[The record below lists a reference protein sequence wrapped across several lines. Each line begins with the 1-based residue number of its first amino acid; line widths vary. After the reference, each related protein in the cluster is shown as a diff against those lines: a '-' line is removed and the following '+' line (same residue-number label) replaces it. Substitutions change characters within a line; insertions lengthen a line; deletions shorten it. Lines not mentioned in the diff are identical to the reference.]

1 METQERKPRKKKLCM
16 DAALTY
22 LGTRMR
28 SEREMLTYLKKKE
41 YTPDEINQTMERLK
55 GYGYIDD
62 LAFAK
67 ELIRCKTA
75 LRPMG
80 RRALQQALYKAGI
93 EKTLI
98 EQSLESYS
106 EEQEQ
111 EACRALCEK
120 LMKKNGTERTGLAKT
135 QRALASRGFGY
146 ETVSRAMQAWK
157 GAEWE

>member
-1 METQERKPRKKKLCM
+1 METQGKKTRKKKLCM
-16 DAALTY
+16 DVALTY

-80 RRALQQALYKAGI
+80 RRALQQALHG
-93 EKTLI
+93 
-98 EQSLESYS
+98 
-106 EEQEQ
+106 
-111 EACRALCEK
+111 
-120 LMKKNGTERTGLAKT
+120 
-135 QRALASRGFGY
+135 
-146 ETVSRAMQAWK
+146 
-157 GAEWE
+157 GA

>member
-67 ELIRCKTA
+67 ELIDKFA
-75 LRPMG
+75 VVL
-80 RRALQQALYKAGI
+80 
-93 EKTLI
+93 
-98 EQSLESYS
+98 
-106 EEQEQ
+106 
-111 EACRALCEK
+111 
-120 LMKKNGTERTGLAKT
+120 
-135 QRALASRGFGY
+135 
-146 ETVSRAMQAWK
+146 
-157 GAEWE
+157 